1 MASFTDMIETYNA
14 QSGITF
20 VAGYS
25 ESVYAEG
32 NPGIPTGYYQESIDY
47 TVTYEAEHGTD
58 E

>member
-1 MASFTDMIETYNA
+1 MVSITDMFKTYNA
-14 QSGITF
+14 QSGITS
-20 VAGYS
+20 ATGYS

-32 NPGIPTGYYQESIDY
+32 NPGIPSGFYQESIDY